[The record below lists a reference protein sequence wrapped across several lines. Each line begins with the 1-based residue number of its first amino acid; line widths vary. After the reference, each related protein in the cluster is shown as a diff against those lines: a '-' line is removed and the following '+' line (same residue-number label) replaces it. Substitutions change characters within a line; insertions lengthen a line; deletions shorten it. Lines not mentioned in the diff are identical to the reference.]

1 MFKTSSLDLKSAY
14 SYCRAINKSH
24 YENFPVA
31 SFLLPKKIRPAVD
44 AIYAFS
50 RVADDFADEAEF
62 DGRRLELLDE
72 WERSLDDKEPQNAI
86 FVALQDARRR
96 HELPKKLFVDL
107 LSAFKQDVVKTRYQN
122 FAQVLDYCTRSA
134 NPVGRLLLHL
144 FKENSE
150 ENLKYSDAICTAL
163 QLANFWQDVFIDLK
177 KDRIY
182 LPQDEMER
190 FGIKES
196 ELRVVLDNHFLKSL
210 SRLLFFQIQRTRE
223 IFLQGAPLGLNLKG
237 RLGAEIRLTWLTGN
251 LILDKIE
258 ANDFDVAQHRPELK
272 KTDFI
277 KLLPKAFF
285 KNIYKN
291 KVKNYEMTKK
301 C

>member
-1 MFKTSSLDLKSAY
+1 MFKTPSLDLKSAY

-96 HELPKKLFVDL
+96 HQLPKKLFVDL

-134 NPVGRLLLHL
+134 NPVGRLVLHL

-190 FGIKES
+190 FG
-196 ELRVVLDNHFLKSL
+196 VDVLKLENKKNNLKK
-210 SRLLFFQIQRTRE
+210 LLAFQIQRTRQ
-223 IFLQGAPLGLNLKG
+223 IFKEGAPLGLVLKG
-237 RLGAEIRLTWLTGN
+237 RLGIEIRLTWLTGN

-258 ANDFDVAQHRPELK
+258 VNDFDIAQHRPELK

-277 KLLPKAFF
+277 KLLPKAIF